1 MNERIL
7 ICTFGTMKRN
17 DEATRGQYLIKLIT
31 EPYTVEENTV
41 MMKVEQHHIVFCRR
55 NQKWCCVLKSCPNGC
70 VSVYTNE

>member
-41 MMKVEQHHIVFCRR
+41 MMKVEQHHII
-55 NQKWCCVLKSCPNGC
+55 LSEKSKVMLCFEILPQWLRIGIHQ
-70 VSVYTNE
+70 